1 MEYFLQHL
9 DKLFAPLF
17 LFFISLNVRF
27 LLEKSDQNWI
37 KTFSHS
43 VTIFIIPLITYVIT
57 SVISGNIALSLGMV
71 GALSIVRFRNPVR
84 SPLELTL
91 YFGLITFGIA
101 ASVSLKW
108 LIYFYVLVILFIIL
122 LYIFNKFFTIYFQ
135 SPFFTSSFSEGNTT
149 NTLFIVS
156 DKELDLKQFDSLLK
170 NIRYSNES
178 MSYIYASTNPND
190 LIQIKNRLKGDKSI
204 ISFELNNN

>member
-1 MEYFLQHL
+1 VEYFLQHL

-17 LFFISLNVRF
+17 LFFISLNARF

-37 KTFSHS
+37 KTFSHT

-108 LIYFYVLVILFIIL
+108 LIYFYVLVLLFIIL
-122 LYIFNKFFTIYFQ
+122 LYIFNKFFTNYLQ

-156 DKELDLKQFDSLLK
+156 KKELDLKQFDSLLK

-178 MSYIYASTNPND
+178 MSYIYASTNPKD